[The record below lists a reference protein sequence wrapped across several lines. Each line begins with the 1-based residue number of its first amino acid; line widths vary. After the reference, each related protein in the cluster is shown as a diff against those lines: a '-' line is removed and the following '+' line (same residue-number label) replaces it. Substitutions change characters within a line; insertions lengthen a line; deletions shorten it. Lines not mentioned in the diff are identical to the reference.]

1 MISDMHVH
9 TVWSSD
15 AKTPVKD
22 QIEKAVQLGMESIC
36 ITDHQDYDQPVFPPD
51 NYSFLIGD
59 TDETESYIGEI
70 LKLKKEYAEK
80 IEVLVGVELGLQ
92 PHLAEKLDTYAKAFS
107 FDFVIGSTHN
117 FRGRGA
123 DDLRTYEG
131 KSTEEI
137 CKLYF
142 QEEYENIRKI
152 PDFDVAGHM
161 DFIFRYAPGAIET
174 FSYGKYADELDA
186 ILKELIE
193 SGRGIEVNTSR
204 MQRLGLTNPKEEII
218 RRYAELGGEII
229 TFGSDAHTPDCLGS
243 CFRETGELVKACGLE
258 YFAVYRRRTPS
269 FYRI

>member
-1 MISDMHVH
+1 MFWAISKIA
-9 TVWSSD
+9 
-15 AKTPVKD
+15 AKYCCRN
-22 QIEKAVQLGMESIC
+22 EER
-36 ITDHQDYDQPVFPPD
+36 
-51 NYSFLIGD
+51 
-59 TDETESYIGEI
+59 
-70 LKLKKEYAEK
+70 
-80 IEVLVGVELGLQ
+80 VELGLQ
-92 PHLAEKLDTYAKAFS
+92 PHLAEKLDTYAKAFN

-117 FRGRGA
+117 FRGSGT
-123 DDLRTYEG
+123 DDLRTYKG

-142 QEEYENIRKI
+142 QEEYENIRRI

-161 DFIFRYAPGAIET
+161 DLIFRYAPDAIET
-174 FSYGKYADELDA
+174 FSYGKYADELDT

-193 SGRGIEVNTSR
+193 SGRCIEVNTSR
-204 MQRLGLTNPKEEII
+204 NPKEEII
-218 RRYAELGGEII
+218 RRYVELGGEII